1 MTQKEKAD
9 GQKSQLKGR
18 IVAKGYQEGKKP
30 QSDSP
35 TLLRESLKMYFA
47 VAANEG
53 FKLRSIDIREHFYRQ
68 KVWTERY
75 IWSHQRILESK
86 ENYGN

>member
-9 GQKSQLKGR
+9 GKKSQVKGR

-35 TLLRESLKMYFA
+35 TLLKESLKMYFA
-47 VAANEG
+47 VGANEG
-53 FKLRSIDIREHFYRQ
+53 FELRSIDIRAAF
-68 KVWTERY
+68 
-75 IWSHQRILESK
+75 L
-86 ENYGN
+86 